1 MNSLPAYSTN
11 DGCRDLARAFSA
23 LIENKPGVVRLRMK
37 HGWAG
42 YGMFCGLLNML
53 AEQPL
58 LHYVNDA
65 EIIAFKLGA
74 DAEIIRSITEDFGLF
89 STESQ
94 EGAEYVFSPLLRDF
108 LVRHKPVQTDSISAS
123 TLPSAHEAAVTPAA
137 KAPVKNDVANSAKTP
152 SGSKGF
158 DLEDERARL
167 MADSTWLARI
177 AKSADI
183 APELMADVFDYFADY
198 VSTRDDIS
206 YKTEQDMTR
215 HLLNWLMKGYGSQAL
230 KRAKIAARQ
239 RKEHAERE
247 ATRRTRAEEARHR
260 SDRKITYDEY
270 CRSRGI
276 ETTGSMAQDIL
287 NRLEARKHQSPG

>member
-1 MNSLPAYSTN
+1 M
-11 DGCRDLARAFSA
+11 ARAFSA

-74 DAEIIRSITEDFGLF
+74 DAEIIRSIIEDFGLF

-94 EGAEYVFSPLLRDF
+94 DGAEYVFSPLLRDF
-108 LVRHKPVQTDSISAS
+108 LVRQKPVHTDSIYASTSAS

-137 KAPVKNDVANSAKTP
+137 KAPVKNDVANSAKAA
-152 SGSKGF
+152 SRGKVF
-158 DLEDERARL
+158 DLEDERGRL

-215 HLLNWLMKGYGSQAL
+215 HLLNWLMKGCGSQAL
-230 KRAKIAARQ
+230 KRAKSAARQ

-247 ATRRTRAEEARHR
+247 ATRRTRAEEARRR

-287 NRLEARKHQSPG
+287 NRLEARKHQSPA